1 MVRGTMAYYVL
12 HPIQLLGLQVATI
25 AVTITIVAILIRVAH
40 PTQTTRKTA
49 TLFAILT
56 IPLVLFAES
65 IPKQLT
71 PSVQVIPLP
80 LALAMKYHEHVTL
93 TVDLAQLLGVYTL
106 FEVHK
111 TKTRK
116 TPPNQQRT

>member
-1 MVRGTMAYYVL
+1 MVRKAMVYYIL
-12 HPIQLLGLQVATI
+12 HPIQLLELQMATVAMAITI
-25 AVTITIVAILIRVAH
+25 AAILIRIAH
-40 PTQTTRKTA
+40 PTQMTRKTA
-49 TLFAILT
+49 TLLTILT

-80 LALAMKYHEHVTL
+80 LALAMKYHDHATL
-93 TVDLAQLLGVYTL
+93 TVDLAQLLGIYTL
-106 FEVHK
+106 FEIYK

-116 TPPNQQRT
+116 TPPI